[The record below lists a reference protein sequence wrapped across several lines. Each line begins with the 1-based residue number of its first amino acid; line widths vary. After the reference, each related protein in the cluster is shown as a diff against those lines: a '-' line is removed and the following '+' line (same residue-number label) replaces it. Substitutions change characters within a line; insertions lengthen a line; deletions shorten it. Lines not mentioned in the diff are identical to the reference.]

1 MDNVKLSVASWNRFL
16 TTNFFIVPE
25 LVGSM
30 HEFVYKMHSVKISL
44 PSKQQIPKETFEGD
58 LLSFNTYREID
69 GEKKPIQFSVHA
81 VDITVQIP
89 DQIHIPQEVLN
100 RPPNAYDILSDSKQ
114 AQLNQLALT
123 YTGIAE
129 EAFGFWIRVLRWKSD
144 NSEIGR
150 PQIIGHKSGWGT
162 YLLAKETSNRVWAWH
177 DTFRV
182 PREPAITSEIWENT
196 SSVLQKGIDPPIYIE
211 LMFDGIEHAKAGDFR
226 RAIIDMAVACEVYLR
241 TLVSRSLPSGLNNAI
256 MEYID
261 DANIR
266 PVLTKF
272 IPEILNGEG
281 KKSLKKLTSPLHS
294 LFDIRNKIVHT
305 AKQIEI
311 TQDECQK
318 YLAVTREL
326 FLIEPI
332 TITDSPS
339 TAG

>member
-1 MDNVKLSVASWNRFL
+1 MDDIKLSVASWNRFV
-16 TTNFFIVPE
+16 TTNLFIVPE

-30 HEFVYKMHSVKISL
+30 HEFVYKTHSVKISL
-44 PSKQQIPKETFEGD
+44 PSKQQTPKEPIEGD
-58 LLSFNTYREID
+58 LLSFNSYRDID

-89 DQIHIPQEVLN
+89 DQIHVPQEVLN
-100 RPPNAYDILSDSKQ
+100 RPPNAYNILSDSRQ
-114 AQLNQLALT
+114 AQLNHVALT

-129 EAFGFWIRVLRWKSD
+129 DAFGLWIRVLRWKSD

-150 PQIIGHKSGWGT
+150 PRIIGHKSGWGT
-162 YLLAKETSNRVWAWH
+162 YLLAKETNNRIWAWH

-182 PREPAITSEIWENT
+182 EKEPAITSEIWERTRNA
-196 SSVLQKGIDPPIYIE
+196 LQKGIDPPIYIE
-211 LMFDGIEHAKAGDFR
+211 LMFDGIEHAKVGDFR

-241 TLVSRSLPSGLNNAI
+241 TLVSRCLPLELNNAI

-266 PVLTKF
+266 PVLIKF
-272 IPEILNGEG
+272 MPEILDEEG
-281 KKSLKKLTSPLHS
+281 KKSLKKIASSLHS
-294 LFDIRNKIVHT
+294 LFDIRNTIVHT

-318 YLAVTREL
+318 YLAVTRKL
-326 FLIEPI
+326 FLIEPS

-339 TAG
+339 IAG